1 MISDLNMPHEKMS
14 DFVSLALFSFTLV
27 LKPRNFEILI
37 FFDKKMMSDLIMS
50 TQTVFDLV

>member
-14 DFVSLALFSFTLV
+14 YFVSLALFSFTLV